1 MTLKTR
7 NNFFKGGIGFAVFS
21 LGFILIGGYYAFPV
35 YSGEIADEIL
45 RSRGIIQRL
54 INGIA
59 APNAFVP
66 YFTMIGAAIY
76 SLVSLIFIYHFFE
89 KTQSPEILFF
99 GFFVISMSSEFARL
113 IIPLSNF
120 YHFPALYLITS
131 FRVLLFGRYFGLF
144 SLFMAGV
151 YAAGFDIQKQQT
163 ILPILVLA
171 AMVIAINVPVDSLV
185 WDSTYLLMNGYGTM
199 FLILEAGILLVT
211 IVTFLISA
219 FTRSSANYAYI
230 GLGAFLAYTGRSILI
245 DSDTWITPIPGLLL
259 LAAGTWLVCTRL
271 HREYLWL

>member
-7 NNFFKGGIGFAVFS
+7 NNFFKGGISFAVLS
-21 LGFILIGGYYAFPV
+21 LGLILIGGYIAFPA
-35 YSGEIADEIL
+35 YSGTIADEVL
-45 RSRGIIQRL
+45 RPRGIIQKL

-66 YFTMIGAAIY
+66 FFTMIGAAFY

-99 GFFVISMSSEFARL
+99 GFFVISLSFEFTRL
-113 IIPLSNF
+113 IIPLSNI
-120 YHFPALYLITS
+120 YHFPALYLITAS
-131 FRVLLFGRYFGLF
+131 RVLLFGRYFGLF
-144 SLFMAGV
+144 SLFTAGV
-151 YAAGFDIQKQQT
+151 YAAGFDVQKQQT

-185 WDSTYLLMNGYGTM
+185 WNSTYLLMNGYDTM
-199 FLILEAGILLVT
+199 FLILEAGILFVT

-219 FTRSSANYAYI
+219 FSRSSVNYAFI
-230 GLGAFLAYTGRSILI
+230 GLGVFLAFTGRSILI